1 MSRVDDI
8 VAAYVR
14 LRDQKAELKAQQAEV
29 MKPYDEA
36 LAKLEAEAL
45 QILSDTGVE
54 SMKTSAGP
62 VYKSVVAT
70 SATVQDKSAF
80 MDYIREHLAFDLLDV
95 RANKTAVQD
104 FVTENQDTP
113 PGVVIRR
120 EMKVGFRRA

>member
-14 LRDQKAELKAQQAEV
+14 LRDQKAELKAQQAEAL
-29 MKPYDEA
+29 KPYDEA

-54 SMKTSAGP
+54 SMKTSAGT
-62 VYKSVVAT
+62 VYKSVAT

>member
-14 LRDQKAELKAQQAEV
+14 LRDQKAELKAQQAEA
-29 MKPYDEA
+29 MKPYDET

-54 SMKTSAGP
+54 SMKTSAGT
-62 VYKSVVAT
+62 VYKSVAT

>member
-14 LRDQKAELKAQQAEV
+14 LRDQKAELKAQQAEA

-54 SMKTSAGP
+54 SMKTSAGT
-62 VYKSVVAT
+62 VYKSVAT

-80 MDYIREHLAFDLLDV
+80 MDYIKEHQAFDLLDV

>member
-14 LRDQKAELKAQQAEV
+14 LRDQKAELKAQQAEA

-54 SMKTSAGP
+54 SMKTSAGT
-62 VYKSVVAT
+62 VYKSVAT

>member
-8 VAAYVR
+8 VTAYVR
-14 LRDQKAELKAQQAEV
+14 LRDQKAELKAQQAEA

-54 SMKTSAGP
+54 SMKTSAGT
-62 VYKSVVAT
+62 VYKSVAT

>member
-14 LRDQKAELKAQQAEV
+14 LRDQKAELKAQQAEAL
-29 MKPYDEA
+29 KPYDEA

-45 QILSDTGVE
+45 RILSDTGVE
-54 SMKTSAGP
+54 SMKTSAGT
-62 VYKSVVAT
+62 VYQSVAMSV
-70 SATVQDKSAF
+70 TVQDKSAF
-80 MDYIREHLAFDLLDV
+80 MDYIKEHQAFDLLDV

>member
-14 LRDQKAELKAQQAEV
+14 LRDQKAELKAQQAEA

-54 SMKTSAGP
+54 SMKTSAGT
-62 VYKSVVAT
+62 VYKSVAT

-113 PGVVIRR
+113 PGVIIRR

>member
-14 LRDQKAELKAQQAEV
+14 LRDQKAELKAQQAEA

-54 SMKTSAGP
+54 SMKTSAGT
-62 VYKSVVAT
+62 VYKSVAT

-80 MDYIREHLAFDLLDV
+80 MDYIKEHQAFDLLDV
-95 RANKTAVQD
+95 RVNKTAVQD
-104 FVTENQDTP
+104 FITENQDTP

>member
-54 SMKTSAGP
+54 SMKTSAGT
-62 VYKSVVAT
+62 VYKSVAT

-80 MDYIREHLAFDLLDV
+80 MGYIKEHQAFDLLDV

>member
-14 LRDQKAELKAQQAEV
+14 IRDQKAELKVQQSEA
-29 MKPYDEA
+29 MKPYDDA

-45 QILSDTGVE
+45 QILTDTGVE
-54 SMKTSAGP
+54 SMKTSAGT
-62 VYKSVVAT
+62 VYTSVAT

-80 MDYIREHLAFDLLDV
+80 MDYVKEHQAFDLLDV

-113 PGVVIRR
+113 PGVVVRR

>member
-14 LRDQKAELKAQQAEV
+14 LRDQKAELKAQQAEA

-36 LAKLEAEAL
+36 LSKLEAEAL

-54 SMKTSAGP
+54 SMKTSAGT
-62 VYKSVVAT
+62 VYKSVAT

>member
-14 LRDQKAELKAQQAEV
+14 LRDQKAELKAQQAEA

-36 LAKLEAEAL
+36 LARLEAEAL

-54 SMKTSAGP
+54 SMKTSAGT
-62 VYKSVVAT
+62 VYQSVAT

>member
-14 LRDQKAELKAQQAEV
+14 LRDQKAELKAQQAEAL
-29 MKPYDEA
+29 KPYDEA

-45 QILSDTGVE
+45 RILSDTGVE
-54 SMKTSAGP
+54 SMKTSVGT
-62 VYKSVVAT
+62 VYQSVAM

-80 MDYIREHLAFDLLDV
+80 MDYIKEHQAFDLLDV

>member
-14 LRDQKAELKAQQAEV
+14 LRDLKSELKAQQAEA

-54 SMKTSAGP
+54 SMKTSAGT
-62 VYKSVVAT
+62 VYKSVAT

>member
-14 LRDQKAELKAQQAEV
+14 LRDQKSELKAQQAEA

-54 SMKTSAGP
+54 SMKTSAGT
-62 VYKSVVAT
+62 VYKSVAT

>member
-54 SMKTSAGP
+54 SMKTSAGT
-62 VYKSVVAT
+62 VYKSVAT

-80 MDYIREHLAFDLLDV
+80 MDYIKEHQAFDLLDV

>member
-54 SMKTSAGP
+54 SMKTSAGT
-62 VYKSVVAT
+62 VYKSVAT

-80 MDYIREHLAFDLLDV
+80 MDYIKEHQAFDLLDV

-104 FVTENQDTP
+104 FVTGNQDTP

>member
-14 LRDQKAELKAQQAEV
+14 LLDQKAELKAQQAEA

-54 SMKTSAGP
+54 SMKTSAGT
-62 VYKSVVAT
+62 VYKSVAT

>member
-14 LRDQKAELKAQQAEV
+14 LRDQKAELKAQQAEA

-54 SMKTSAGP
+54 SMKTSAGT
-62 VYKSVVAT
+62 VYKSVAT

-80 MDYIREHLAFDLLDV
+80 MDYIREHQAFDLLDV
-95 RANKTAVQD
+95 RVNKTAVQD

>member
-14 LRDQKAELKAQQAEV
+14 LRDQKAELKAQQAEA

-54 SMKTSAGP
+54 SMKTSAGT
-62 VYKSVVAT
+62 VYKSVTT

>member
-54 SMKTSAGP
+54 SMKTSAGT
-62 VYKSVVAT
+62 VYKSVAT

>member
-54 SMKTSAGP
+54 SMKTSAGT
-62 VYKSVVAT
+62 VYKSVAT

-80 MDYIREHLAFDLLDV
+80 MNYIKEHQAFDLLDV
-95 RANKTAVQD
+95 RVNKTAVQD

-113 PGVVIRR
+113 PGVVVRR

>member
-14 LRDQKAELKAQQAEV
+14 LRDQKAELKAQQAEA

-54 SMKTSAGP
+54 SMKTSAGT
-62 VYKSVVAT
+62 VYKSVAT

-80 MDYIREHLAFDLLDV
+80 MDYIREHQAFDLLDV

>member
-14 LRDQKAELKAQQAEV
+14 LRDQKAELKAQQAEAL
-29 MKPYDEA
+29 KPYDEA
-36 LAKLEAEAL
+36 LAKLEAEA
-45 QILSDTGVE
+45 GVE
-54 SMKTSAGP
+54 SMKTSAGT
-62 VYKSVVAT
+62 VYQSVAM

-80 MDYIREHLAFDLLDV
+80 MDYIKEHQAFDLLDV

>member
-54 SMKTSAGP
+54 SMKTSAGT
-62 VYKSVVAT
+62 VYKSVAT

-80 MDYIREHLAFDLLDV
+80 MDYLKEHQAFDLLDV

>member
-14 LRDQKAELKAQQAEV
+14 LRDQKAELKAQQAEAL
-29 MKPYDEA
+29 KPYDEA

-45 QILSDTGVE
+45 RILSDTGVE
-54 SMKTSAGP
+54 SMKTSAGT
-62 VYKSVVAT
+62 VYQSVAMSV
-70 SATVQDKSAF
+70 TVQDKSAF
-80 MDYIREHLAFDLLDV
+80 MDYIKVHQAFDLLDV